1 MSIFIIYYNFNNM
14 IEEEAAFV
22 SEKDLDW
29 VDRSRTLIVTSRG
42 MTSSQARFVID
53 IFNLMPHSKKS
64 AKL

>member
-1 MSIFIIYYNFNNM
+1 M
-14 IEEEAAFV
+14 IEEESAFV

-42 MTSSQARFVID
+42 MTSSQTRFVID